1 MRAVIDTNVW
11 VSAILNAAGPPSLV
25 RAAFEDDRF
34 TAVTSE
40 PLLIELATVLA
51 RPRLAHRYGLTAEE
65 IAGLLGTIRALAE
78 LAVVGGEVQ
87 ICRDPKD
94 DMVIETAINGHADAL
109 VSRDD
114 DLKRAPEVVSLLA
127 ERGIRVLS
135 VQRFL
140 DAVRD

>member
-1 MRAVIDTNVW
+1 MR
-11 VSAILNAAGPPSLV
+11 
-25 RAAFEDDRF
+25 RALRHWSEPHFEDDRF

-40 PLLIELATVLA
+40 PLLIELATVLT

-78 LAVVGGEVQ
+78 LAVVRGEVQ
-87 ICRDPKD
+87 ICHDPKD

-140 DAVRD
+140 DAVLD